1 MSGRDGTGDIYCR
14 IFILGGEVLARTE
27 KKIIAESPQM
37 KKILQMIEYIKDVDS
52 SVLITGES
60 GTGKEV
66 IFNYICQTSCRKD
79 QPVIKINCGA
89 IPENLFESELFG
101 YEDGAFTGARK
112 KGKIGLFEKANHGTL
127 FLDEISEIS
136 MEMQVKL
143 LMALQEKE
151 IFHVGGTES
160 IPVDVRIVSATNQ
173 NLEQMVEDGKFRR
186 DLYYRL
192 NVVHLEIPPLR
203 ERQEDIL
210 PLCYHFLDVFNAKY
224 HKNKGLTVRAAK
236 TLSHLDWPGNIRELE
251 NLVENIVVLEQ
262 EDVMRAK
269 HLQAR
274 YCKGNMQSGEVT
286 VKGILPY
293 KEALSRMEKQ
303 LLENARNQFGSTR
316 RIADV
321 LGINQ
326 STVSRK
332 LRQYGLD
339 DAKMHHK

>member
-1 MSGRDGTGDIYCR
+1 M
-14 IFILGGEVLARTE
+14 ARTE

-112 KGKIGLFEKANHGTL
+112 KGKIGLLEKANHGTL

-143 LMALQEKE
+143 LRALQEKE

-236 TLSHLDWPGNIRELE
+236 TLSHLDWPGNIRELR
-251 NLVENIVVLEQ
+251 NVLI
-262 EDVMRAK
+262 R
-269 HLQAR
+269 
-274 YCKGNMQSGEVT
+274 
-286 VKGILPY
+286 
-293 KEALSRMEKQ
+293 ALSLCSGNQITLTDLPPELRQQAIAEPAGTDGKLQ
-303 LLENARNQFGSTR
+303 SVVKNSEAQTILLALGDHHWNVAKTAR
-316 RIADV
+316 A
-321 LGINQ
+321 LGI
-326 STVSRK
+326 SRASM
-332 LRQYGLD
+332 YE
-339 DAKMHHK
+339 KMRKFGIRRPPSGF